1 MIEKSI
7 PVLVFFL
14 MFIIG
19 ASLKGEDF
27 RRLQSQPIIILIATF
42 VQVLLLPLLAWL
54 LIVSIKPEP
63 MVAGG
68 LFLVSICPG
77 GAVSNVYT
85 FLAKANVALS
95 VTLTT
100 LNSLLA
106 TVTLPILVAYVFPL
120 LFDIDAQTDG
130 LMQQQSLQLALL
142 LLCPVVVGMIL
153 RHIMPAVIDRAMP
166 LLERIG
172 ALGLLSL
179 LVAIFIQFQQ
189 QIVGQLQS
197 LMVLAVLFTIGSLL
211 LAWCV
216 CFVVKARTEDRAAVM
231 IELPVRN
238 LALAALIAL
247 TIFHNS
253 EYLLFAAVFFVVQ
266 TPIIMAVM
274 MWHRSRLIKAAKF
287 TENSGSLV

>member
-1 MIEKSI
+1 MIEDSI

-19 ASLKGEDF
+19 ASLKSEDF
-27 RRLQSQPIIILIATF
+27 KQLHAQPKIILMATIA
-42 VQVLLLPLLAWL
+42 QVLFLPLFAWL
-54 LIVSIKPEP
+54 LIVVIKPEA

-77 GAVSNVYT
+77 GAISNVYT
-85 FLAKANVALS
+85 FLARANAALS

-106 TVTLPILVAYVFPL
+106 TVLLPIEVVVVFPL
-120 LFDIDAQTDG
+120 LFDLEVQTDG
-130 LMQQQSLQLALL
+130 LMRQQSLQLALL
-142 LLCPVVVGMIL
+142 LLCPVVIGIL
-153 RHIMPAVIDRAMP
+153 LRKFMPDVIDRSLP
-166 LLERIG
+166 LLERLG

-197 LMVLAVLFTIGSLL
+197 LIVLAVLFTFGSLL
-211 LAWCV
+211 LGAFV
-216 CFVVKARTEDRAAVM
+216 CKSVNVKIEDKAAVM
-231 IELPVRN
+231 IEFPVRN

-247 TIFHNS
+247 SIFHIN

-266 TPIIMAVM
+266 TPIMIVVMVWYRIRLNKAV
-274 MWHRSRLIKAAKF
+274 KF
-287 TENSGSLV
+287 SLG